1 MLLYNVRNK
10 FAFFVSIGC
19 YVLLISRVLTET
31 LQNFSSFCHF
41 SFEGGGEWGGGS
53 KRKLRELIMFFFIR
67 HRLFD
72 VVPNPNLFRRIH
84 LARIKTPN

>member
-53 KRKLRELIMFFFIR
+53 KRKLRELIMFFLSDIDFLTSFLTLTYLEEYIL
-67 HRLFD
+67 HG
-72 VVPNPNLFRRIH
+72 
-84 LARIKTPN
+84 

>member
-41 SFEGGGEWGGGS
+41 SFEGGGGMGRGVKKETKG
-53 KRKLRELIMFFFIR
+53 INYVFFYQTSTF
-67 HRLFD
+67 
-72 VVPNPNLFRRIH
+72 
-84 LARIKTPN
+84 